1 MPDADATWSSAPEV
15 TRRLAATRFHEIRWF
30 TAIDS
35 TNRHLLLEAA
45 RGCGEGVVAV
55 ADEQT
60 AGRGRHGRTWV
71 AAPGAAL
78 LASVLLRPDLPPE
91 RLHLVTLAVGVA
103 ASEAVAA
110 VGGFDAGLKWPNDL
124 VVDDRKL
131 AGILAEAAGTRS
143 AGTGSAGTGS
153 GGAGA
158 VVVGMGLNLRSD
170 AFAPEIADTA
180 TACDRHAAHAVDRAE
195 LLVAWLLRLDHWLGS
210 LDHVVTAATSRSA
223 TLGRDVHVELARDSF
238 SGVATGM
245 TPEGYLVVTRP
256 DGTEQTVTAGDVIHL
271 RGRGRAS

>member
-15 TRRLAATRFHEIRWF
+15 LRNLATTRFHEIRWF
-30 TAIDS
+30 TGIDS

-45 RGCGEGVVAV
+45 RGCREGVVAV

-71 AAPGAAL
+71 AAPDAAL

-91 RLHLVTLAVGVA
+91 RLHLVTLATGVA

-131 AGILAEAAGTRS
+131 AGILAEASGTS
-143 AGTGSAGTGS
+143 T

-158 VVVGMGLNLRSD
+158 VVVGMGLNLLSD
-170 AFAPEIADTA
+170 AFPPEIADTA
-180 TACDRHAAHAVDRAE
+180 TACDRHAAHPVDRAE
-195 LLVAWLLRLDHWLGS
+195 LLVAWLLG
-210 LDHVVTAATSRSA
+210 VVGTYTVGAF
-223 TLGRDVHVELARDSF
+223 VHVLLVAAIVLF
-238 SGVATGM
+238 LVGIISGRRT
-245 TPEGYLVVTRP
+245 VV
-256 DGTEQTVTAGDVIHL
+256 
-271 RGRGRAS
+271 

>member
-35 TNRHLLLEAA
+35 TNRHLLLESA

-91 RLHLVTLAVGVA
+91 RLHLVTLATGVA
-103 ASEAVAA
+103 ASEAVTA

-143 AGTGSAGTGS
+143 D
-153 GGAGA
+153 GAGA

-170 AFAPEIADTA
+170 AFSAEIADTA
-180 TACDRHAAHAVDRAE
+180 TACDRHAAHPVDRAD
-195 LLVAWLLRLDHWLGS
+195 LLVAWLLRLDHWLGA
-210 LDHVVTAATSRSA
+210 LDHVVAAAIERSA
-223 TLGRDVHVELARDSF
+223 TLGRDVRVELARDRF
-238 SGVATGM
+238 GGIATGM

-271 RGRGRAS
+271 RPEPA